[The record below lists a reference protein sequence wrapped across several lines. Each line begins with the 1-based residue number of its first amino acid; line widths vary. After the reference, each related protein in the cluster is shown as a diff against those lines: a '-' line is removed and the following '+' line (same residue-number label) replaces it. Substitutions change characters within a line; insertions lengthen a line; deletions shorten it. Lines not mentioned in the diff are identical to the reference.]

1 MPGCGICPGLWEQ
14 LPAQCRAQRLTAP
27 SNELRVGHHSQCW
40 QRVAARSFV
49 SSLCLQGTFG
59 PMGGF
64 GTSHAS
70 VSHCYPRTVTLI
82 PAGKH
87 LCGCRALRGAGGS
100 WGALTGGMQGLSPNC
115 SAAWGHTGT
124 RGHGDTGT
132 LGVWGQLG
140 ICHPQDTQRVTLRR
154 NQSDPSSSD
163 KSGGQQPASPRLLP
177 TSMRKHIATTGAT
190 RVAAACPQGD
200 RHHCRH
206 QGPGSGIAAA
216 ISRAGCAV
224 LDTASPWKP
233 SRSGCAGSG
242 DAISTETRGCAGR
255 DARTVPGCCG

>member
-1 MPGCGICPGLWEQ
+1 ML
-14 LPAQCRAQRLTAP
+14 
-27 SNELRVGHHSQCW
+27 
-40 QRVAARSFV
+40 AA
-49 SSLCLQGTFG
+49 
-59 PMGGF
+59 
-64 GTSHAS
+64 
-70 VSHCYPRTVTLI
+70 
-82 PAGKH
+82 
-87 LCGCRALRGAGGS
+87 CGCTQLCVQPLSSGDIRPHGRFWDQPCVGITLLSQNCHPHPCWRASLWMQSPERYRWQLGCTY
-100 WGALTGGMQGLSPNC
+100 WGMQGLSPNC

-140 ICHPQDTQRVTLRR
+140 ICHLQDTQRVTLRR
-154 NQSDPSSSD
+154 NPSDPSSSD